1 MMCFDLAL
9 NVDWTIVTGIGTIIM
24 ALASFIGVVFS
35 YKSTRE
41 SQRMW
46 EEDNRPR
53 VIFTVVIS
61 DNKYYLKVGNIGK
74 QVAYNINLKV
84 NEEFIEQFPNLKIRE
99 YFKKLCNK
107 TIHLEPGKPIYYLIS
122 FTEGHAEKHPT
133 DGDIAEGPKMKE
145 LIEKLAD
152 EQIVISGSY
161 NDKYNINESFTMS
174 QYTGSFAISDPTI
187 SKRDEIGKSLS
198 KLEEVSKSLNKIY
211 HIKKRL

>member
-1 MMCFDLAL
+1 MCFDLAL

-35 YKSTRE
+35 YKSIRE

-53 VIFTVVIS
+53 VIFTVVVSGIM
-61 DNKYYLKVGNIGK
+61 YCLKVENIGK
-74 QVAYNINLKV
+74 QVAYNINFKV
-84 NEEFIEQFPNLKIRE
+84 NKEFIEKIPNRNIKADFEKR
-99 YFKKLCNK
+99 CNK
-107 TIHLEPGKPIYYLIS
+107 TIHLAPGKPIYYLIS
-122 FTEGHAEKHPT
+122 LTEGDIEKRT
-133 DGDIAEGPKMKE
+133 TIGDIAEGPEMKE
-145 LIEKLAD
+145 LIEKLAN

-187 SKRDEIGKSLS
+187 SKLDEIGKSLS